1 MVIAGLAVNAET
13 GFDARMSI
21 SIPVRVRLARTLL
34 RVTSWLPLRVLHAV
48 ARGLAILLR
57 WSNTREYRV
66 TRRNIELCFPELDAI
81 AREQRVR
88 EAMAHMAMGLS
99 ELPRIWGLAGGR
111 ALNQIRSVHGA
122 EFLDAAIDQQ
132 LGVIIAAPHLGQWE
146 LLNLYLCTRGP
157 MALLYRQPQHARWE
171 PLLIGARGSLG
182 AQQIRA
188 DAQGVRELYRCLRKK
203 MLLGIL
209 PDQRPKGGEG
219 EFAPFF
225 GLPCKSMTLLSRL
238 AHKTGA
244 PVVFGF
250 AERLP
255 AGRGYDLHF
264 LPAPAGIDSDD
275 NVEAVAALHR
285 GLESCVAIAPMQYQ
299 WSYKRFALQ
308 PDSEAAPMYPDCR

>member
-1 MVIAGLAVNAET
+1 MGDQT
-13 GFDARMSI
+13 GFDDRMST
-21 SIPVRVRLARTLL
+21 STPLRVQLARVLL
-34 RVTSWLPLRVLHAV
+34 RAFSLLPLRVLHVLARCLAV
-48 ARGLAILLR
+48 LMR
-57 WSNTREYRV
+57 WFNSREYRV
-66 TRRNIELCFPELDAI
+66 TRRNIELCFPGLEPA
-81 AREQRVR
+81 AREWQAR
-88 EAMAHMAMGLS
+88 EAMAQMAMGLM
-99 ELPRIWGLAGGR
+99 ELPKIWGLPARR
-111 ALNQIRSVHGA
+111 ALDQIRSVQGA
-122 EFLDAAIDQQ
+122 EFLDAAIRQDR
-132 LGVIIAAPHLGQWE
+132 GVIVAAPHLGQWE

-171 PLLIGARGSLG
+171 PLLLGARGGLG
-182 AQQIRA
+182 ARQVRA
-188 DAQGVRELYRCLRKK
+188 DPQGVRELYRCLRQK

-255 AGRGYDLHF
+255 KGRGFGLHF
-264 LPAPAGIDSDD
+264 LPAPAGIDSAD
-275 NVEAVAALHR
+275 NIEAVTALHH
-285 GLESCVAIAPMQYQ
+285 GLEACVAIAPLQYQ

-308 PDSEAAPMYPDCR
+308 PDADAAPMYPDCR